1 MRAQLT
7 FNDGDHAAMLLMLDT
22 GHTLAVCASAVFL
35 GRTAATVGSALYA
48 VAALAGL
55 PVYTGWRRGVH
66 KPTIGYVVG
75 FSACAW
81 LVGSGKN
88 KPLSVFVR
96 CCVGQFATLLIGST
110 WLIFP
115 GYAETLPA
123 AWTLGVRPYLG
134 GALVKSFLVASAV
147 ALFSWR
153 RARSPASQVA
163 WARHR
168 EQRFRDIEAGDQNI
182 GGPPWYA
189 HPLSRRCAGLA
200 PPVSCD
206 NADWD
211 RIGSWNC
218 KYVNLRPGGRGQR
231 HR

>member
-1 MRAQLT
+1 MRT
-7 FNDGDHAAMLLMLDT
+7 
-22 GHTLAVCASAVFL
+22 
-35 GRTAATVGSALYA
+35 RPLYA

-88 KPLSVFVR
+88 KPLAVFVR

-147 ALFSWR
+147 ALGSLTPWLTWR
-153 RARSPASQVA
+153 AGKWGLGVLTPLIFWRIICSAPVQQLIAWIDETTVA
-163 WARHR
+163 DVWAW
-168 EQRFRDIEAGDQNI
+168 E
-182 GGPPWYA
+182 
-189 HPLSRRCAGLA
+189 
-200 PPVSCD
+200 
-206 NADWD
+206 
-211 RIGSWNC
+211 
-218 KYVNLRPGGRGQR
+218 PGGGTKKED
-231 HR
+231 